1 MRSVTQDPGYG
12 AAAWRLSLG
21 QPVPEPV
28 TPGGIFCDAR
38 SVTAD
43 SGTHTGREGTHPPV
57 SPRTPELVL
66 CAVDEPLATA
76 WTTAAQQL
84 NTTGAPLGAG
94 DSATRTLGSVPAGRV
109 RVHRGSVLDVVA
121 QAVVSPANSYGWMRG
136 GIDAVYARAFPG
148 VEQSVRSAV
157 LAFHGGE
164 LPIGEA
170 VVVPTGEP
178 EPAWLISAPTMREPG
193 ERLPADTVHPY
204 LAARAVFQ
212 QWRDGQL
219 DHGPVREFVDTIAM
233 PGLGTGVGGVE
244 PATCARQ
251 VAAAWDEVFGNRHPR

>member
-1 MRSVTQDPGYG
+1 M
-12 AAAWRLSLG
+12 
-21 QPVPEPV
+21 
-28 TPGGIFCDAR
+28 
-38 SVTAD
+38 TAD
-43 SGTHTGREGTHPPV
+43 SGTHTGRGGTHPPV

-76 WTTAAQQL
+76 WTSAA
-84 NTTGAPLGAG
+84 NKVT
-94 DSATRTLGSVPAGRV
+94 GRV

-148 VEQSVRSAV
+148 VEQYVRSAV

-170 VVVPTGEP
+170 VIVPTGEA
-178 EPAWLISAPTMREPG
+178 EPAWLISAPTVREPG

-204 LAARAVFQ
+204 LAARAVFRK
-212 QWRDGQL
+212 WRDGHL
-219 DHGPVREFVDTIAM
+219 DQGPVREFVDTIAM
-233 PGLGTGVGGVE
+233 PGLGTGVGGVD

-251 VAAAWDEVFGNRHPR
+251 VAAAWDEVFGDRHLR